1 MFISI
6 IIPAYNSNYMLI
18 RTIKRIFKILKNKKF
33 EIIVINDASNNK
45 LSFKVFN
52 KIQKMKNVS
61 LIFNSKNLGQHN
73 STIKGLKKARGK
85 FIITLD
91 DDFRHDP
98 KNIIPMIDLMK
109 RKKLDIVYE
118 INTFRYSYIRFYISK
133 INQILLNRSFKHL
146 KNKTTSSYRLLTN
159 NFCKKIILKKNYNPN
174 LSCVALKNT
183 KKIGNLKV
191 KYKFNN
197 YKMRYTLL
205 KLINLH
211 SHLTKEFLKNF

>member
-73 STIKGLKKARGK
+73 STIKGLKKLEA
-85 FIITLD
+85 
-91 DDFRHDP
+91 
-98 KNIIPMIDLMK
+98 N
-109 RKKLDIVYE
+109 
-118 INTFRYSYIRFYISK
+118 
-133 INQILLNRSFKHL
+133 LL
-146 KNKTTSSYRLLTN
+146 
-159 NFCKKIILKKNYNPN
+159 
-174 LSCVALKNT
+174 
-183 KKIGNLKV
+183 
-191 KYKFNN
+191 
-197 YKMRYTLL
+197 
-205 KLINLH
+205 
-211 SHLTKEFLKNF
+211 

>member
-1 MFISI
+1 M
-6 IIPAYNSNYMLI
+6 
-18 RTIKRIFKILKNKKF
+18 
-33 EIIVINDASNNK
+33 
-45 LSFKVFN
+45 
-52 KIQKMKNVS
+52 S

-85 FIITLD
+85 FIVTLD

-118 INTFRYSYIRFYISK
+118 INTFEYSYIRFYISK

-183 KKIGNLKV
+183 KKLEI
-191 KYKFNN
+191 
-197 YKMRYTLL
+197 
-205 KLINLH
+205 
-211 SHLTKEFLKNF
+211 

>member
-85 FIITLD
+85 FIATLD

-98 KNIIPMIDLMK
+98 KIL
-109 RKKLDIVYE
+109 
-118 INTFRYSYIRFYISK
+118 FYD
-133 INQILLNRSFKHL
+133 
-146 KNKTTSSYRLLTN
+146 
-159 NFCKKIILKKNYNPN
+159 
-174 LSCVALKNT
+174 
-183 KKIGNLKV
+183 
-191 KYKFNN
+191 
-197 YKMRYTLL
+197 
-205 KLINLH
+205 
-211 SHLTKEFLKNF
+211 